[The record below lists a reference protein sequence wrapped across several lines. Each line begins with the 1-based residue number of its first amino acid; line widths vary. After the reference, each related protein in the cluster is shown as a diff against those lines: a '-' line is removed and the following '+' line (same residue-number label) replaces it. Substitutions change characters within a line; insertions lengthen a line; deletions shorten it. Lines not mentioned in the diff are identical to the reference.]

1 MMNIV
6 FLFYSAF
13 HNWTLLIRNMTC
25 LVKYHLLD
33 LIPVKVAQGRHVHKT
48 ERVDATQ
55 WHKARWIYAETRYP
69 DAISRCTDSYED
81 LSQFYSVPLAERPNI
96 LMYRQLSRHASG
108 RSQFISR
115 PDCCICLV
123 VCGSPVSPRI
133 CCDTSLKWI
142 SMLCSTLTASNHSKS
157 SSFQTY
163 VT

>member
-55 WHKARWIYAETRYP
+55 
-69 DAISRCTDSYED
+69 
-81 LSQFYSVPLAERPNI
+81 
-96 LMYRQLSRHASG
+96 
-108 RSQFISR
+108 
-115 PDCCICLV
+115 
-123 VCGSPVSPRI
+123 
-133 CCDTSLKWI
+133 
-142 SMLCSTLTASNHSKS
+142 
-157 SSFQTY
+157 
-163 VT
+163 